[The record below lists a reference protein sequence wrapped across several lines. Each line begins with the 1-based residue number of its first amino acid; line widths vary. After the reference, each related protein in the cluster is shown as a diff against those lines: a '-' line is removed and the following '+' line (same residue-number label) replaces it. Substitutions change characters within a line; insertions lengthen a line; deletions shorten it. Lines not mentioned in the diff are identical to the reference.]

1 MKKLFDRIAV
11 SFAGILTLILIE
23 GLVTFGSAFKFES
36 YTWMGYTSQF
46 MLVYITIWMSIRMY
60 ENK

>member
-23 GLVTFGSAFKFES
+23 GLFTLGSAFKFES